1 MCAMSS
7 RSKFVHIITFDSSFS
22 SYFWT
27 RPNRTRLCPGQQQK
41 WQSLPLGF
49 KNLLCLCPFPVQ
61 EIQHVYVWTLDHKQ
75 RFIAILC
82 KNLRSFDWITW
93 MRWTAIPVYRDILK
107 VESYCKVRRELGD
120 GYSGERCRLVRQWG
134 AWATWSPQGN
144 IFSQE
149 GLFELSQHWWSALCY
164 MFYYKWWTNN
174 GWERKWGAVD
184 KEFGKVGPDKK
195 NFDAV

>member
-7 RSKFVHIITFDSSFS
+7 CSKFLFTFDSSFS

-49 KNLLCLCPFPVQ
+49 KHLLCLCPFPVQ
-61 EIQHVYVWTLDHKQ
+61 EIQHVWTLDHKQ

-82 KNLRSFDWITW
+82 KNLRTFKH
-93 MRWTAIPVYRDILK
+93 ILK
-107 VESYCKVRRELGD
+107 IESYCKVRWELGD
-120 GYSGERCRLVRQWG
+120 GYSGERCRLVRRWG

-184 KEFGKVGPDKK
+184 KEFGKVLVLE
-195 NFDAV
+195 NELDAV